1 MPLSAKPLSPHNFLE
16 PLRIIL
22 AEHDRQHRVAAW
34 LQTQSDGRQLAPIKA
49 QAETL
54 LSFLTRDLLVH
65 HQDEEHDLFPLLEAR
80 CEPDDGID
88 AILAELDQD
97 HAAESFLIRDI
108 AVDLRALM
116 AGQDPETPGRFFNS
130 LSLFAEGQQR
140 HLSWENRVVM
150 PLAGQR
156 LKRHDL
162 DVLGRNMAARRGIAF
177 PG

>member
-1 MPLSAKPLSPHNFLE
+1 
-16 PLRIIL
+16 
-22 AEHDRQHRVAAW
+22 
-34 LQTQSDGRQLAPIKA
+34 
-49 QAETL
+49 
-54 LSFLTRDLLVH
+54 
-65 HQDEEHDLFPLLEAR
+65 LLEAR